1 MERKILAYLREHED
15 EIFEDLR
22 LLVQAQA
29 ATSDVL
35 QLRECRQVLEQLITA
50 RTGITPT
57 VYAAPGGHDVIR
69 FSYGTTQA
77 QILLVGHYD
86 TVHPAGSFE
95 YREEGN
101 KISGPGVYD
110 MKNGL
115 VSAIWTIR
123 AYQAL
128 GLQPRKK
135 IVVLFNGDE
144 ETGSVESAGLIR
156 SEALRSAAALVL
168 EPATAQGDLKTG
180 RKGMLQYRI
189 TITGREAHSGN
200 AHAEGINAIEEMAH
214 EILYVQSLTDYNRG
228 ITANVGVA
236 GGGTKSN
243 VVAGKAVFDA
253 EMRICAAAQKREILA
268 AMDQLTAT
276 VPGAVTK
283 VELLDSSDPME
294 QTEEN
299 LQLFEKAKCCGEKL
313 GLSFSHQ
320 FVGGFSDAN
329 GISAL
334 GIPVL
339 DGLGAVGDCAHS
351 PQEFIWKDAF
361 LPRIALLAG
370 LILDI

>member
-29 ATSDVL
+29 ATSDIL

-57 VYAAPGGHDVIR
+57 VHGAAGGHDVVS
-69 FSYGTTQA
+69 FAYGTATE

-86 TVHPAGSFE
+86 TVHPVGSFE

-101 KISGPGVYD
+101 KIAGPGVYD

-123 AYQAL
+123 AYQQL
-128 GLQPRKK
+128 GLHPRKK

-144 ETGSVESAGLIR
+144 ETGSEESTELIR
-156 SEALRSAAALVL
+156 AQALRSAAALVL
-168 EPATAQGDLKTG
+168 EPATAEGDLKTG
-180 RKGMLQYRI
+180 RKGMLEFRV

-214 EILYVQSLTDYNRG
+214 EILYVQRLTDYDRG
-228 ITANVGVA
+228 ITANVGIA
-236 GGGTKSN
+236 GGGTKTN
-243 VVAGKAVFDA
+243 VVAGKAVFEA
-253 EMRICAAAQKREILA
+253 EMRICAAAQKKEILT
-268 AMDQLTAT
+268 AMEQLRAT
-276 VPGAVTK
+276 VRGAETK
-283 VELLDSSDPME
+283 VELLCSSDPME
-294 QTEEN
+294 QTEGN
-299 LQLFEKAKCCGEKL
+299 LQLFEKAKSCGEKL

>member
-22 LLVQAQA
+22 MLVQAQA
-29 ATSDVL
+29 ATSDIP
-35 QLRECRQVLEQLITA
+35 QLRACRQVLEQLIAA
-50 RTGITPT
+50 RTGIVPKVHIT
-57 VYAAPGGHDVIR
+57 AGGHDVIH
-69 FSYGTTQA
+69 FAYGTA
-77 QILLVGHYD
+77 EEQILLVGHYD
-86 TVHPAGSFE
+86 TVHPAGSFD

-101 KISGPGVYD
+101 KIAGPGVYD

-123 AYQAL
+123 AYQQL
-128 GLQPRKK
+128 GIQPQKK

-144 ETGSVESAGLIR
+144 EIGSVESAALIR

-168 EPATAQGDLKTG
+168 EPATAEGDLKTG
-180 RKGMLQYRI
+180 RKGFLFFRV
-189 TITGREAHSGN
+189 TISGKEAHSGN
-200 AHAEGINAIEEMAH
+200 AHAEGINAIEEMAN
-214 EILYVQSLTDYNRG
+214 EILYVQRLTDYDRG

-236 GGGTKSN
+236 CGGTKSN

-253 EMRICAAAQKREILA
+253 EMRICAASQKKEILA
-268 AMDQLTAT
+268 AMEQLRAT

-294 QTEEN
+294 QTEGN

-334 GIPVL
+334 GVPVL

-370 LILDI
+370 LILEI